1 MAEVR
6 LDAMLKVY
14 GPRAPLVTTAG
25 SVDALIDEL
34 EARYPRL
41 LHRIRDETRQLR
53 PFVKVFVN
61 GEELPR
67 DEVPRRRLVGT
78 DSIDILHSI
87 QGG

>member
-6 LDAMLKVY
+6 LDAMLRVY
-14 GPRAPLVTTAG
+14 GPRAPLSSSAE

-34 EARYPRL
+34 EGRFPRL
-41 LHRIRDETRQLR
+41 RHRIRDETRQLR

-67 DEVPRRRLVGT
+67 EGVGARRLAGS